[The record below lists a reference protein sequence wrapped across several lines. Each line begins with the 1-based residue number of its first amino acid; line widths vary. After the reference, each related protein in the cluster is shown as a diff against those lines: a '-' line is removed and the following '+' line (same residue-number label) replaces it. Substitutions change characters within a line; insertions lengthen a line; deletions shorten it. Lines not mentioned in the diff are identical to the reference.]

1 MSGRTG
7 VGLATREK
15 EEQLFPSEVTLR
27 WDQDPVTAGWDAW
40 HAAGHAVHA
49 KGQDMQSPKEAFIP
63 PAC

>member
-7 VGLATREK
+7 VGVATSEE
-15 EEQLFPSEVTLR
+15 EEQLFPSEVTLWR
-27 WDQDPVTAGWDAW
+27 DQDPVTAGWDAW
-40 HAAGHAVHA
+40 RMAGHAVHV